1 MKHFQ
6 FLPHISKRALI
17 EEQIENEVIGD
28 VYPFIKRVVTS
39 LIIHCRWTVDAMGWK
54 QLEP

>member
-39 LIIHCRWTVDAMGWK
+39 LSDPVDG
-54 QLEP
+54 L